1 MQVRSRRISTLSSKG
16 NEAHG
21 GYGFCALAAIII
33 LDIQWQEWQEQG
45 LSQGETLTRSLE
57 DNNYPVVFPGAATP
71 SERPLDKVDLEAFAG
86 WIEEALKDVKCIV
99 KNEWH
104 VEICTM

>member
-86 WIEEALKDVKCIV
+86 WVCGRQMRWYLKRKSQAFLSRI
-99 KNEWH
+99 
-104 VEICTM
+104 IL